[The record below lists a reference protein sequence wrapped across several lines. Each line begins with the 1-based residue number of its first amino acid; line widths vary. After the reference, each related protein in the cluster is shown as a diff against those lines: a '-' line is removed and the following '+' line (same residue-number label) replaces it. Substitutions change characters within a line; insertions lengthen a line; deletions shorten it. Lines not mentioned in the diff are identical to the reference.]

1 MVFIKFLSLLIQVT
15 NNDVLQIEK
24 KLLQNLEKIL
34 VKKRKIAVAERE
46 LLNREGSETE
56 ENWWGRLKA
65 ATSVLK
71 PTRNKGLLIL
81 KRII

>member
-1 MVFIKFLSLLIQVT
+1 MIQVT